1 MTTVLMGA
9 IIFIT
14 LALIFYTIGVWS
26 ERRAKLLKTRHLIF
40 FYLGLICDS
49 AGTFL
54 MSRMSAERSGVMIS
68 AHGITGAIAIV
79 LMAIHAVWATMVLL
93 KGDEKRQMTFHRF
106 SIFVWLV
113 WLVPYVLGMVMGMK

>member
-1 MTTVLMGA
+1 MKPVLMGA

-49 AGTFL
+49 TGTFL
-54 MSRMSAERSGVMIS
+54 MSRMSEETSDLMMS

-79 LMAIHAVWATMVLL
+79 LMAIHAVWATIVLI

-113 WLVPYVLGMVMGMK
+113 WLVPYVLGMVMGMR